1 MKINTTTLRIRIGN
15 LEHLF
20 IWEASFLMKL
30 DLLLGKRIIIAL
42 RSENLKKQKSAEQA
56 DKVNKTSCEGDLKN
70 KVWKVEC

>member
-1 MKINTTTLRIRIGN
+1 
-15 LEHLF
+15 
-20 IWEASFLMKL
+20 MKL